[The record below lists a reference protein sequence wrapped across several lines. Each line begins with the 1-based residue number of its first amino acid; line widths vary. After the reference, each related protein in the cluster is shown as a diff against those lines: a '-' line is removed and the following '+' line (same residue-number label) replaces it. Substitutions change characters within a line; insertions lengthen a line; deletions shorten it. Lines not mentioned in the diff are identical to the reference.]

1 MKKLIFFTEL
11 LLIVTGII
19 PFSCAGQK
27 NVPVESRY
35 APVKFFVNYKSTV
48 EQLNTTGGY
57 FFYKNEISNLLF
69 KKEKSFGIDS
79 LNGILVSLPG
89 FITLKDVLDS
99 MQSNGL
105 RPATI
110 KELQSFGIET
120 HLIEGFGVVA
130 LGSEVMFDGFKSV
143 PLILDPK
150 RGLALGLYP
159 SESKWNG
166 NYYYFLGITKKVLK
180 NKNPTSK

>member
-1 MKKLIFFTEL
+1 MRKLIFFIEL
-11 LLIVTGII
+11 LLIVTSII

-27 NVPVESRY
+27 SEPVEPSQT
-35 APVKFFVNYKSTV
+35 PVKFFVNYKNTV
-48 EQLNTTGGY
+48 EQLSITGGY
-57 FFYKNEISNLLF
+57 FFYKNEISNVIF
-69 KKEKSFGIDS
+69 KKEKSLGSDS
-79 LNGILVSLPG
+79 INGVLFSLPG
-89 FITLKDVLDS
+89 LITSKDVLDS
-99 MQSNGL
+99 MQSHGL

-120 HLIEGFGVVA
+120 HLTDGYGVVA
-130 LGSEVMFDGFKSV
+130 LGSEVMFDSFKSV

-166 NYYYFLGITKKVLK
+166 NYYYFLGIVKKVLK
-180 NKNPTSK
+180 K

>member
-1 MKKLIFFTEL
+1 MKKLIFFVEL
-11 LLIVTGII
+11 LLIVTSISS
-19 PFSCAGQK
+19 FSCAGQK
-27 NVPVESRY
+27 SVP
-35 APVKFFVNYKSTV
+35 ALPNQTPVKFFVNYKNTV
-48 EQLNTTGGY
+48 EQLSTTGGY
-57 FFYKNEISNLLF
+57 FFYKNEISNILF
-69 KKEKSFGIDS
+69 KKEKSIGKDS
-79 LNGILVSLPG
+79 LTGILVSLPG
-89 FITLKDVLDS
+89 FITSKNVLDS
-99 MQSNGL
+99 MQSHGL

-130 LGSEVMFDGFKSV
+130 LGSEVVFDGFKSV

-159 SESKWNG
+159 SEGKWNG

-180 NKNPTSK
+180 K